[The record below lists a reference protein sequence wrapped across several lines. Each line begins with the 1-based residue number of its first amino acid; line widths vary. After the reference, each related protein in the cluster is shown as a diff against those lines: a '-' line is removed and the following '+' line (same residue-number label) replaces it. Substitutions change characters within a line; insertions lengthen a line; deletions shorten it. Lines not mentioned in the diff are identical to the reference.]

1 MKTKRHTLYKTKEGK
16 RLQGAT
22 TIIDQQLGWNKGQL
36 MGWTRKMALSGTDP
50 NLYKQEMA
58 DIGTLGHELIMDYI
72 LHEKTGDT
80 SDYSANQIKKANN
93 CLNSFKAWG
102 KDNDIEAIL
111 LETPMV
117 SEKLL
122 FGGTP
127 DIYCLL
133 DGVFTLIDIKTGGLW
148 LEHYI
153 QVGGAYDILLEE
165 RGEEVEDII
174 LLNVPRAEGTKFTP
188 HKITNQQRKICRS
201 IFELCLKQK
210 NLKREL
216 EESCL

>member
-1 MKTKRHTLYKTKEGK
+1 ML
-16 RLQGAT
+16 
-22 TIIDQQLGWNKGQL
+22 
-36 MGWTRKMALSGTDP
+36 
-50 NLYKQEMA
+50 
-58 DIGTLGHELIMDYI
+58 
-72 LHEKTGDT
+72 
-80 SDYSANQIKKANN
+80 
-93 CLNSFKAWG
+93 F
-102 KDNDIEAIL
+102 
-111 LETPMV
+111 
-117 SEKLL
+117 L

-133 DGVFTLIDIKTGGLW
+133 DGVFTLIDIKTGSLW

-210 NLKREL
+210 ELKKEL